1 MSKKKL
7 SGWITAAVCL
17 LLIIALYFL
26 APAHPIAAGEITYA
40 SVTRSDDHIDL
51 KGKRLEDIN
60 ELFAEVTAK
69 RRFAPANITEEPG
82 VISVD
87 ITTNDGPMHIV
98 FGDEVYLYS
107 SADDIIWYRLE
118 NALYLRL
125 FVEDLPH
132 VEE

>member
-1 MSKKKL
+1 M

-26 APAHPIAAGEITYA
+26 APAHPIDAGEITYA
-40 SVTRSDDHIDL
+40 TVTRSDDHIDL
-51 KGKRLEDIN
+51 KGKWLEDIN
-60 ELFAEVTAK
+60 ELLAEVTAK

-82 VISVD
+82 VISAD

-98 FGDEVYLYS
+98 FGDEAYLYS

-118 NALYLRL
+118 NVLYLHL